1 MDADYWAFILNQTNF
16 EHAGYALAMQL
27 VIGLLTG
34 NWWAGAALAIGF
46 FLGRE
51 HAQQEYKL
59 GTTGKS
65 PWPAFDMRKWSLD
78 AKLDLLFPVVA
89 VVAVATMIGFV

>member
-1 MDADYWAFILNQTNF
+1 MPMNRTNF
-16 EHAGYALAMQL
+16 EHAGYALLMQL
-27 VIGLLTG
+27 PFGLFG
-34 NWWAGAALAIGF
+34 YWWVGAALAIGF

-59 GTTGKS
+59 GTVGKS
-65 PWPAFDMRKWSLD
+65 PWPAFDFRKWSLD

-89 VVAVATMIGFV
+89 VLIVAGVMG

>member
-1 MDADYWAFILNQTNF
+1 MNQTNF

-27 VIGLLTG
+27 AIGLVTG
-34 NWWAGAALAIGF
+34 NWWAGAAFGAAF

-59 GTTGKS
+59 GTVGKS
-65 PWPAFDMRKWSLD
+65 PWPAFDVRLWSRD
-78 AKLDLLFPVVA
+78 AQLDLLFPVVA
-89 VVAVATMIGFV
+89 VALVAFLLA